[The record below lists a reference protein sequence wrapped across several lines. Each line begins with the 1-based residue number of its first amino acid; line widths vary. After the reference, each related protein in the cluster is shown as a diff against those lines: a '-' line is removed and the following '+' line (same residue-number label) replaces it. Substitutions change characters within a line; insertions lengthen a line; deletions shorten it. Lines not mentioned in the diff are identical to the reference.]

1 MIQRSDKLKKILK
14 NMKIIKQNS
23 SELTLKNK
31 SDAPHT
37 FLLFWTAGFMGIPL
51 IIMFGV
57 FSELGVTTL
66 NCKRVEPTQ
75 VSCEKQQSKSFGFTQ
90 LPPTRFSQVKSA
102 KFKSKEGIDSD
113 GDRTIDNWVTLVT
126 STGEVTLVEDVV
138 SVNGV
143 RGSANEMQAIATQV
157 NNFIQSNQP
166 SLLIQRDLR
175 WDFGQSLSI
184 FGLCSIFWIIG
195 ASVLFAFFRSETLIF
210 DKNSGN
216 LIREQKTL
224 LGKKRKYYLLYEITG
239 IDIETTTDS
248 DDDTFYELKLL
259 PKSIHKK
266 ILMSSTNLQNVK
278 NIQTAIHDFLQLS

>member
-1 MIQRSDKLKKILK
+1 
-14 NMKIIKQNS
+14 MKIIQQTS
-23 SELTLKNK
+23 SELVIKNK
-31 SDAPHT
+31 PDLPNI
-37 FLLFWTAGFMGIPL
+37 FLLIWAAGFMSIPL
-51 IIMFGV
+51 LIMFGV

-75 VSCEKQQSKSFGFTQ
+75 VSCEKQQSKFFGFTQ
-90 LPPTRFSQVKSA
+90 LPPTQFSQVESA

-126 STGEVTLVEDVV
+126 STGEVTLVEDAV

-143 RGSANEMQAIATQV
+143 RGSANEMQTIATQV

-166 SLLIQRDLR
+166 SLVVQRDLR
-175 WDFGQSLSI
+175 WDLGQSLLP
-184 FGLCSIFWIIG
+184 FGLCSIPWIIG
-195 ASVLFAFFRSETLIF
+195 ANVLFALFRSETLIF

-239 IDIETTTDS
+239 IDIETKTDS
-248 DDDTFYELKLL
+248 DDDVFYELKLL

-266 ILMSSTNLQNVK
+266 ILISSTNLQDVK
-278 NIQTAIHDFLQLS
+278 NIQTTIRDFLQLS